1 MFYYNPYSKRQRRYN
16 IPSSTTSLST
26 PSASPVPP
34 PYPIVQ
40 PTKQELTKY
49 RQWQQSQ
56 YKLYNPYSFQ
66 PTYNPYGYQSAY
78 NPLRTPSIGGAYTLP
93 GYSTYGEPYYR
104 AQQSRYTGAPRVTR
118 GANMTS
124 RPSPYQSP
132 YQPPYQSPYQ
142 QPYGGQSMS
151 LNQIRDIFTL
161 AQNIGADQAMIRA
174 YLQERAKNPYAMN
187 IADFLRWWGE
197 ATTFGS
203 PFLPPEKQPYFFTGG
218 E

>member
-16 IPSSTTSLST
+16 TLSSITSLST

-40 PTKQELTKY
+40 PTKQELMKY
-49 RQWQQSQ
+49 RQWQQGQ
-56 YKLYNPYSFQ
+56 YKLYNPYNFQ
-66 PTYNPYGYQSAY
+66 PTYNPYGYQPVY

-104 AQQSRYTGAPRVTR
+104 VQQPRYTGAPRVTR

-132 YQPPYQSPYQ
+132 YQQPYQSPYQ

-161 AQNIGADQAMIRA
+161 AQNIGADQATIQA
-174 YLQERAKNPYAMN
+174 YLQARGANPYS
-187 IADFLRWWGE
+187 ISLADFLRWWQNYTALNTPYE
-197 ATTFGS
+197 TT
-203 PFLPPEKQPYFFTGG
+203 PTGG
-218 E
+218 